1 MVYYLQSGLQQNT
14 IKHLYGLMENV
25 LDEEGNIIGQKEA
38 DDISKGYFI
47 GHALDE
53 NGDISSWE
61 YGRKTKLKKQ
71 PNTIRYL
78 VTQNC
83 WM

>member
-1 MVYYLQSGLQQNT
+1 
-14 IKHLYGLMENV
+14 MENV

-38 DDISKGYFI
+38 DDISKDI
-47 GHALDE
+47 SSDMHWMK

-78 VTQNC
+78 VTLNC

>member
-38 DDISKGYFI
+38 DDISK
-47 GHALDE
+47 
-53 NGDISSWE
+53 DISSDMH
-61 YGRKTKLKKQ
+61 
-71 PNTIRYL
+71 
-78 VTQNC
+78 
-83 WM
+83 WMKMGI